1 MTEQRVHYL
10 HDRLRRPRTSDQSL
24 LAIHR
29 MYRFLPNAVT
39 YAYIIEEGDKD
50 TLAVVSVACAVCSP
64 DDQFCRKAGR
74 EVAHDRLTKGRSD
87 LFVSVRLQTGM
98 RVPTTAYEWRAFD
111 KHVIELFLKDQERLN
126 PVLEDIPW

>member
-24 LAIHR
+24 MAIHR
-29 MYRFLPNAVT
+29 MYGFLPNAVT

-64 DDQFCRKAGR
+64 DDQFCRKSGR
-74 EVAHDRLTKGRSD
+74 EIAHDRLTKGRSD
-87 LFVSVRLQTGM
+87 LFVSVRLQTSM
-98 RVPTTAYEWRAFD
+98 RVPTTASEWRAFD